1 MLFGCTFTQVDSYFC
16 SNCLE
21 NIPSAEAKFK
31 KNRCNKCFDCPS
43 CQHSLT
49 SRANTVQVVAASTP
63 KGDAADGGA
72 AKSAKDAKPIARKMY
87 YLMCLACRWTSRDVG
102 IPDQTVATGQ
112 WPDLEYAHANRF
124 GMLLE
129 HCQNLVLHDKQ
140 EKQDFARRKAP
151 KPNKYP
157 SLTVNLIVVLGK
169 GLIVI

>member
-1 MLFGCTFTQVDSYFC
+1 MFIIIILAQVDSYFC

-49 SRANTVQVVAASTP
+49 SRANTVQVVATTSKSEDAANPSATP
-63 KGDAADGGA
+63 KGGS
-72 AKSAKDAKPIARKMY
+72 KEAKPMARKMY

-124 GMLLE
+124 AMLLE
-129 HCQNLVLHDKQ
+129 HCQNVVLHDKQ
-140 EKQDFARRKAP
+140 EKQDFLRRKAP
-151 KPNKYP
+151 KPHKYP
-157 SLTVNLIVVLGK
+157 SLTVILNRNMI
-169 GLIVI
+169 

>member
-1 MLFGCTFTQVDSYFC
+1 MDSYFC

-49 SRANTVQVVAASTP
+49 SRANTVQVVATKPDDTTTATTGSPPAAGST
-63 KGDAADGGA
+63 
-72 AKSAKDAKPIARKMY
+72 AKSAVKEAKPVARKMY

-124 GMLLE
+124 AMLLE
-129 HCQNLVLHDKQ
+129 HCQNVVLHDKQ
-140 EKQDFARRKAP
+140 EKNDFLRRKAP
-151 KPNKYP
+151 KPHKYP
-157 SLTVNLIVVLGK
+157 SLTVI
-169 GLIVI
+169 